1 MEPLAFAKTRQ
12 AHASPKRLNQS
23 TVRKS
28 TAHTQKKK
36 KHHCEIGLTLTG
48 CSVHCSGRIPG
59 KKIAMKSL
67 AGKKCRVFFFARS
80 FNEVGKTR
88 KRRTKIEK

>member
-1 MEPLAFAKTRQ
+1 MACMEPLAFAKTRQ

-36 KHHCEIGLTLTG
+36 HHCEISLTLAG
-48 CSVHCSGRIPG
+48 CSVHWSGLIPG
-59 KKIAMKSL
+59 AKSQWSL
-67 AGKKCRVFFFARS
+67 WLVEGEGIV
-80 FNEVGKTR
+80 
-88 KRRTKIEK
+88 